1 MKIKFLGTGGSEA
14 IPALFCRCE
23 VCEKAR
29 RNKGREIRS
38 RASTLIDGKVMIDFS
53 PDTFYHATY
62 MDFDLTAIS
71 SLLITHSHSDHFY
84 PEDILMR
91 TSYATFNRTE
101 EILHVYGNSAIM
113 QGFDRVGYEKMKVVS
128 KNTLLHSIEN
138 EKSFEVEGIT
148 VTPLE
153 TLHMCKEDCY
163 IYLLQK
169 DGKNYLHVSD
179 SDIPK
184 ERVCKYIEDKKI
196 RLDAVSMDCTYGIME
211 NNFGGHMDIRKN
223 KIFIQRLKEIGAADE
238 NTKFYAIHISH
249 VAGDIEKLEKEA
261 EKIGL
266 TLAYDG
272 LEIEI

>member
-14 IPALFCRCE
+14 VPALFCRCE
-23 VCEKAR
+23 VCERAR
-29 RNKGREIRS
+29 RNKGKEIRS

-53 PDTFYHATY
+53 PDTFYHAAY
-62 MDFDLTAIS
+62 MDFDLTAVS

-91 TSYATFNRTE
+91 TSYASFNRTE
-101 EILHVYGNSAIM
+101 DILHVYGNSEIM
-113 QGFDRVGYEKMKVVS
+113 KGFERVGYQKMKVVS
-128 KNTLLHSIEN
+128 KNTSLHTVEN
-138 EKSFEVEGIT
+138 EKSFVVEGIT

-153 TLHMCKEDCY
+153 TIHMLNEKCC

-169 DGKNYLHVSD
+169 DEKSYLHVSD
-179 SDIPK
+179 SDIPPESVFEYLK
-184 ERVCKYIEDKKI
+184 NKKVH
-196 RLDAVSMDCTYGIME
+196 LNAVSMDCTYGIME

-223 KIFIQRLKEIGAADE
+223 TLVIQRLKEIGAVDE
-238 NTKFYAIHISH
+238 NTKFYAIHICH
-249 VAGDIEKLEKEA
+249 VAGNVDELQKAA

-272 LEIEI
+272 MEIEI